1 MTQDGKRP
9 MQDIIDAAKDGQVSL
24 SFNESIRVNAEE
36 FVYIERDCEAMKN
49 KIRDLQTLA
58 KDISGRQKWGL
69 GEGVEWIKTGGTLV
83 SWFRGKAEGDPS
95 GNTVYAILERH
106 YQIVD
111 SIQELHRAIAERYQ
125 QTDSS
130 FAAEYNQA
138 QASIPH
144 GLQGKK

>member
-1 MTQDGKRP
+1 MTQDNKRP
-9 MQDIIDAAKDGQVSL
+9 MQDIIDAAKDGQMTV
-24 SFNESIRVNAEE
+24 SFNDNIRVNAEE
-36 FVYIERDCEAMKN
+36 FVYIERDCIAMKD
-49 KIRDLQTLA
+49 KIRELQTIA
-58 KDISGRQKWGL
+58 KNISGRGKWGL
-69 GEGVEWIKTGGTLV
+69 GEGVDWIKTGSSLV
-83 SWFRGKAEGDPS
+83 TTFRGKAQGDLTD
-95 GNTVYAILERH
+95 NNVHDILERH

-111 SIQELHRAIAERYQ
+111 SIQELHRTIAERYQ